1 MNSLVNIMIVT
12 TRKCNL
18 NCSHCYNKSG
28 PFKKDVLGEND
39 IEAIIKDICTLQQE
53 YTIERVTVTGG
64 EFLIL
69 PNSLWI
75 LSRIKSVLKV
85 KTRVE
90 TNGIIFLS
98 HPEIIIKY
106 PIDELFVSTDYF
118 HNTLKKDGTS
128 EVLDNL
134 LRIRNNQ
141 KIIVRVTLSKGDDTT
156 KSLFLSHY
164 RDIQDLDIEF
174 KYVSPSGRAYE
185 NIKEFSGYTLKENP
199 SLFKCKAGDSFL
211 VDLSK
216 KWYACYTNCDLS
228 MVCEVGDAYLLE
240 KMKSVRTD
248 RMNHI
253 LSTGQI
259 DFNISDRNNYFYSKK
274 FYYRCEPCLFAQ
286 QLNSKK
292 LIVVNLPAVDPTQD
306 AYIKGF
312 IFPTFSEKYLVPML
326 QNAGLKTE
334 FLDLNLGDI
343 KEQIQKINNT
353 DSLVYIHLTAN
364 KYYSYNLFRQLV
376 STRRII
382 LGGPMPRFCRELFT
396 DEIILDDELEENGI
410 CRLFNIENGNL
421 LWERDTF
428 QPACIQP
435 NVDNE
440 SVINDFGNVILAGR
454 GCIYQCAF
462 CIHSVFH
469 RKIHMRSVV
478 SLKAEL
484 DSYKGVKTSI
494 YLADASVG
502 NSKEYKKIMEL
513 LSQYNNLSFSMN
525 IRADQI
531 SDEFISQIK
540 RVNIDKLYVGL
551 ESLNNNSLCKYQ
563 KGENIEKIEEALAK
577 LNKCHIQF
585 HLSYIIDETFEESEF
600 KKFIQK
606 YNPAS
611 ISAHFYI
618 PYPGTSGY
626 MPDNKWFEKKD
637 WPFTISR
644 YMENDEEIKVN
655 IARFWGYPINKY
667 HTITSHEHTNTF
679 EIINKKLN
687 EMEGLLIR

>member
-484 DSYKGVKTSI
+484 DGESFPSNCLHEDDVKKISI
-494 YLADASVG
+494 FISEFVSVASLYPSV
-502 NSKEYKKIMEL
+502 NKEYLHWINITPKHYEKLPKNILGKVNELRSSIESESVKKQFIH
-513 LSQYNNLSFSMN
+513 YDMN
-525 IRADQI
+525 IGNLLVNNRIGLIDFDTVCIGDKNADI
-531 SDEFISQIK
+531 AGFLYSIWNVNFLLGICADEYYFKTVTEKMFETMSLEVVDIK
-540 RVNIDKLYVGL
+540 RIDLFMQYRRLFLFTVFYEAIKNSNSEYYKMMVD
-551 ESLNNNSLCKYQ
+551 SINNN
-563 KGENIEKIEEALAK
+563 
-577 LNKCHIQF
+577 
-585 HLSYIIDETFEESEF
+585 
-600 KKFIQK
+600 
-606 YNPAS
+606 
-611 ISAHFYI
+611 
-618 PYPGTSGY
+618 TSFLGDLY
-626 MPDNKWFEKKD
+626 E
-637 WPFTISR
+637 
-644 YMENDEEIKVN
+644 
-655 IARFWGYPINKY
+655 
-667 HTITSHEHTNTF
+667 
-679 EIINKKLN
+679 
-687 EMEGLLIR
+687 